1 MSAAG
6 AHAVELQLMGLDG
19 EAISAGDF
27 LLKLFD
33 VFILEFHDLPAGGAD
48 EMIVMSLVGHVIVL
62 RLRAEVTSL
71 GQPHFTKEIK
81 RPVNGGETDMWVLFR
96 ELPIH
101 LFCGDVFIF
110 QKHVKNMF
118 ALSRELQ
125 LMLGQVIFED
135 RNFFRSF
142 RHDAFRRY

>member
-118 ALSRELQ
+118 ALSREL
-125 LMLGQVIFED
+125 
-135 RNFFRSF
+135 
-142 RHDAFRRY
+142 

>member
-101 LFCGDVFIF
+101 FFCGDVFIF
-110 QKHVKNMF
+110 QKHVENMF